1 MLAQERRGART
12 SVVVPVL
19 PPDRL
24 QPYPPPSDEG
34 NCHDACEHLSLVTSY
49 QVPMP
54 QTVGRRAVLIGLA
67 ATLLRSPAHA
77 QKPPPRIGWL
87 SAGSEPDP
95 FLDAF
100 REGLQKLGYVEG
112 QNVVL
117 DVRHAHGNLEALRA
131 GAAGLA
137 QSKVVLI
144 VASLTA
150 VRAARTVKDI
160 PILFTISGDPVEAGL
175 AQSLSRP
182 GGNLTGSTFLSLEI
196 AGKRVEM
203 LKEALPR
210 LRSLA
215 ALSNTDHPGEKSELH
230 ATETAARMLGI
241 NLIYVALS
249 QSPFGA
255 SPELDKALEAVRRAR
270 PDAMIVFPEGA
281 TIANRVSLANFA
293 IAQRLPSMFGWA
305 EHAAAG
311 GLMSY
316 GASQRDAHARL
327 AGYADKILKGANP
340 ADLPVEQ
347 PTKFELVINLKTAKA
362 LGLTIPRSL
371 LLRADQL
378 IE

>member
-1 MLAQERRGART
+1 
-12 SVVVPVL
+12 
-19 PPDRL
+19 
-24 QPYPPPSDEG
+24 
-34 NCHDACEHLSLVTSY
+34 
-49 QVPMP
+49 MP
-54 QTVGRRAVLIGLA
+54 QIVGRRAVLIGLA
-67 ATLLRSPAHA
+67 ATLLPSPAQS

-95 FLDAF
+95 FLAAF

-112 QNVVL
+112 QNLVL
-117 DVRHAHGNLEALRA
+117 DIRHAHGNLEALLA
-131 GAAGLA
+131 GATELA

-160 PILFTISGDPVEAGL
+160 PILFVISGDPVEAGL

-215 ALSNTDHPGEKSELH
+215 ALSNTDHPGEKSELR

-241 NLIYVALS
+241 NLAYVAFS

-255 SPELDKALEAVRRAR
+255 SPELDKALETVRRAR

-281 TIANRVSLANFA
+281 TMANRVSLANFA

-305 EHAAAG
+305 EYAAAG

-327 AGYADKILKGANP
+327 ASYADKILKGAKP

-347 PTKFELVINLKTAKA
+347 PTKFELVINMKTAKA
-362 LGLTIPRSL
+362 LGLTIPQTL
-371 LLRADQL
+371 LQRADQL
-378 IE
+378 IQ

>member
-1 MLAQERRGART
+1 M
-12 SVVVPVL
+12 
-19 PPDRL
+19 RL
-24 QPYPPPSDEG
+24 IF
-34 NCHDACEHLSLVTSY
+34 
-49 QVPMP
+49 
-54 QTVGRRAVLIGLA
+54 GRRAVIIGLA
-67 ATLLRSPAHA
+67 ATLLPTTPLRA
-77 QKPPPRIGWL
+77 QKPPPPRIGWL

-203 LKEALPR
+203 LK
-210 LRSLA
+210 
-215 ALSNTDHPGEKSELH
+215 
-230 ATETAARMLGI
+230 
-241 NLIYVALS
+241 
-249 QSPFGA
+249 
-255 SPELDKALEAVRRAR
+255 
-270 PDAMIVFPEGA
+270 
-281 TIANRVSLANFA
+281 
-293 IAQRLPSMFGWA
+293 
-305 EHAAAG
+305 
-311 GLMSY
+311 
-316 GASQRDAHARL
+316 
-327 AGYADKILKGANP
+327 
-340 ADLPVEQ
+340 
-347 PTKFELVINLKTAKA
+347 
-362 LGLTIPRSL
+362 
-371 LLRADQL
+371 
-378 IE
+378 